1 MGSFASLRMTG
12 GFVVYGERSDEP
24 PSFSNVANRQFVA
37 ARRFFP
43 VLTGMTDLI
52 YIEDVINGLSI
63 QFAANSKRHPVQIFI
78 IQVP

>member
-12 GFVVYGERSDEP
+12 GFVVYGERSGEP
-24 PSFSNVANRQFVA
+24 QSFSNVANRQFVA

-43 VLTGMTDLI
+43 VLTGMPDLF

-63 QFAANSKRHPVQIFI
+63 QFAANPQYHFVQIFFT
-78 IQVP
+78 QVL